1 MSNIKQI
8 SLALP
13 KVLYEES
20 KEYSEEYGYKTIQ
33 ELILDLLR
41 RKVIIENTERYQK
54 IEFEMKKSGKK
65 INQKQAAKY
74 LNKLW

>member
-1 MSNIKQI
+1 MQNMKQI

-20 KEYSEEYGYKTIQ
+20 KDYSEEYGYKTIQ

-41 RKVIIENTERYQK
+41 RKVMLENIERYQK
-54 IEFEMKKSGKK
+54 VEIQALESGKRMNK
-65 INQKQAAKY
+65 KEAKEF
-74 LNKLW
+74 LRGL